1 VNPCGVDTRLN
12 HCTDLGNCGFST
24 RQIDVRGLH
33 AQAKDRFERVGI
45 AACHLDRAVLECLVA
60 ATSRSIENPLGYCL
74 AVGRRLLDEAERRAG
89 RVQSAQ
95 RWWIENACRHGA
107 VDVEV
112 CPRCAEDRQRAL
124 ELFPSLRRFLS
135 NWTES
140 ASKREV
146 GHDREA

>member
-1 VNPCGVDTRLN
+1 VDTRLY
-12 HCTDLGNCGFST
+12 HCTDQGNCGLLT
-24 RQIDVRGLH
+24 RQIDVRGMH
-33 AQAKDRFERVGI
+33 TQAKDRFERVGI
-45 AACHLDRAVLECLVA
+45 AVCHLDRAVIECLIA

-74 AVGRRLLDEAERRAG
+74 AVGRRLQDEAQRRAG

-95 RWWIENACRHGA
+95 RWWIENACPHGA

-135 NWTES
+135 NSTDPAGPRRS
-140 ASKREV
+140 RT
-146 GHDREA
+146 